1 MEEAKKAQSG
11 RLAKLGGLEES
22 LSTQDT
28 ITDVPAQSAVDI
40 LVRARSAEAADAAAT
55 AAGDGAEKKRTK
67 EKKKKSPKKEKK
79 EKSGPKTKYKE
90 LIPIELGLDRRMSV
104 QTEEDDQFDVIVP
117 PGGQPGQLWTFKV
130 EPGEVGEPH
139 QLAL

>member
-40 LVRARSAEAADAAAT
+40 LVRARSTEAADAAAT
-55 AAGDGAEKKRTK
+55 AAGDGAEAPGTRR
-67 EKKKKSPKKEKK
+67 
-79 EKSGPKTKYKE
+79 KE
-90 LIPIELGLDRRMSV
+90 LDIKFQQKHSTV
-104 QTEEDDQFDVIVP
+104 
-117 PGGQPGQLWTFKV
+117 
-130 EPGEVGEPH
+130 
-139 QLAL
+139 A

>member
-40 LVRARSAEAADAAAT
+40 LVRARSAEATDAAT
-55 AAGDGAEKKRTK
+55 GAGDGAEATGD
-67 EKKKKSPKKEKK
+67 KKEGTRHQISAKAQHG
-79 EKSGPKTKYKE
+79 SIAAQHSIGGSSQNPT
-90 LIPIELGLDRRMSV
+90 GL
-104 QTEEDDQFDVIVP
+104 
-117 PGGQPGQLWTFKV
+117 
-130 EPGEVGEPH
+130 
-139 QLAL
+139 

>member
-40 LVRARSAEAADAAAT
+40 LVRARSAEAADAAM
-55 AAGDGAEKKRTK
+55 AAGDGAEATGG
-67 EKKKKSPKKEKK
+67 KKERTRHQISAKAQHG
-79 EKSGPKTKYKE
+79 S
-90 LIPIELGLDRRMSV
+90 IAAQHSI
-104 QTEEDDQFDVIVP
+104 
-117 PGGQPGQLWTFKV
+117 GGSSQNPTGF
-130 EPGEVGEPH
+130 
-139 QLAL
+139 

>member
-40 LVRARSAEAADAAAT
+40 LVRARSAEATDAAAA
-55 AAGDGAEKKRTK
+55 AAGDGAEATGD
-67 EKKKKSPKKEKK
+67 KKEGTRHQISAKAQHG
-79 EKSGPKTKYKE
+79 SIAAQHSIGGSSQNPT
-90 LIPIELGLDRRMSV
+90 GL
-104 QTEEDDQFDVIVP
+104 
-117 PGGQPGQLWTFKV
+117 
-130 EPGEVGEPH
+130 
-139 QLAL
+139 